1 MRVFTKCGK
10 RGCPCAG
17 DIMIVRIAVV
27 AVVLATFVVLG
38 APWNG
43 SSVSLAPATVS
54 AAPVGAPAATST
66 DGLQF
71 STHVSSDGKPQDPR
85 VEFGSGTNTVWAS
98 FQYHDHDPSAKVSY
112 LVRADGEDYTFG
124 KLDCCNGSNGR
135 YAFPITKRSGSGDLP
150 GAAYDVRVY
159 VNDTEVANGGFGVKG
174 RGGLDHDGQGNGNGN
189 DND

>member
-1 MRVFTKCGK
+1 
-10 RGCPCAG
+10 
-17 DIMIVRIAVV
+17 MIVRIAAI

-43 SSVSLAPATVS
+43 SSVSLEPATVS
-54 AAPVGAPAATST
+54 AAPAATST

-71 STHVSSDGKPQDPR
+71 STHVSSDGKPEDPR
-85 VEFGSGTNTVWAS
+85 VEFGDGTHTVWAS

-124 KLDCCNGSNGR
+124 KLDCCGGRNGR
-135 YAFPITKRSGSGDLP
+135 YAFPITKRNGNGDLP
-150 GAAYDVRVY
+150 GASYDVRVY
-159 VNDTEVANGGFGVKG
+159 VNDAEVAHAGFGVKG
-174 RGGLDHDGQGNGNGN
+174 RDGLDHDGQENGNSNGN